1 MCPERQLSCSAGPH
15 TLPRLPVALPAASV
29 APWGFSLAAQALVPA
44 RGTLLYSTG
53 VLAHLLASLD
63 SLPGGRQTDSCL
75 TRHLE
80 PITHPTGVT
89 RAEHREPP
97 LTPQS
102 SGSSPSIPSHRPSH
116 PKHFNQPGAAQ
127 SEPYGILATS
137 SLPSSRTTSP
147 SGDQECRLT
156 ERVAFSSQGAG
167 DQDPGGPCPQYTHC
181 YCAALAYLP
190 SNPGVHALTGVPRA
204 SQEGRSSPCLNLDR
218 QDGALAEWGV

>member
-1 MCPERQLSCSAGPH
+1 MSRKA
-15 TLPRLPVALPAASV
+15 
-29 APWGFSLAAQALVPA
+29 ALVQCRSPHPA
-44 RGTLLYSTG
+44 TPACGPPRCLSGSLGLLPCCSGPGTRPRDPALQHGCTCTPSCLLGQPPRWT
-53 VLAHLLASLD
+53 
-63 SLPGGRQTDSCL
+63 PDSCL

-102 SGSSPSIPSHRPSH
+102 SGSSPSIPPHRPSH